1 MFTKE
6 SIQAAMEGRKE
17 WEEGILKKSLKRF
30 GIEKS
35 PNKFYTP
42 ADVKDFDFVEKVN
55 FPGEYP
61 FTAGNYPTGIPGTAP
76 SMGSGFQ
83 DTGAGLVRAGQYSGY
98 GTAEDTRD
106 YYKEMISLGQ
116 KGGPNLAFSLSTQC
130 GYDSDNP
137 LVAGDV
143 GKTGVV
149 IDTLR
154 DMEILHEAFTGDM
167 DLDKIASN
175 WTINATANMILAMY
189 IALGE
194 KRGIPQDKLRGTVQN
209 DILKEFLGR
218 GTYIFPPRPSMR
230 MVRDAMVYCTKNM
243 PHMNFISC
251 STVHLRGAG
260 CSREQALGF
269 LMADAAAYIQE
280 GVNAGLDVDSFMSQV
295 SFMGIGASPEL
306 LKEVATYRAARRMF
320 ARMMKERFHAQNP
333 RSMMMKGNILIIA
346 NPVEYTAQRPLNNLT
361 RSILGGIAAA
371 LVGGSPSS
379 GMGFPYDEPLG
390 LGHSLEAWQLQRD
403 AARIIQFEATLTE
416 VLDPLAGSYYIESL
430 TDQIEEEA
438 QRIYDTIE
446 SMGGAVEAIE
456 NGWMQKEMAK
466 SAYETQKAI
475 EHGEKIMVGVNTF
488 RGENELEVTTSRL
501 VEHPYNPKKREE
513 AEKRQIANLTKVKRE
528 RDNGVV
534 EASLKQLK
542 EAARD
547 SGVNLTPPI
556 LECVKAYT
564 SIGEMSDALREV
576 FGEYQAFSG
585 I

>member
-17 WEEGILKKSLKRF
+17 WEERILKKSLKRF

-35 PNKFYTP
+35 PNEFYTP
-42 ADVKDFDFVEKVN
+42 LDIEDFDFMEKVG
-55 FPGEYP
+55 FPGKYP
-61 FTAGNYPTGIPGTAP
+61 FTAGNYPTGIPGAGP

-98 GTAEDTRD
+98 GTAGDTRD
-106 YYKEMISLGQ
+106 YYKEMIAMGQ

-154 DMEILHEAFTGDM
+154 DMETLHEAFTGDM

-175 WTINATANMILAMY
+175 WTINAPANMILAMY
-189 IALGE
+189 IAVGE

-218 GTYIFPPRPSMR
+218 GTYILPPKPSMR
-230 MVRDAMVYCTKNM
+230 MVRDTMVYCTKNM
-243 PHMNFISC
+243 PYMNFISC
-251 STVHLRGAG
+251 CTAHLRNGG
-260 CSREQALGF
+260 CSREQSVGF

-280 GVNAGLDVDSFMSQV
+280 GVNAGLDVDSFMPQF
-295 SFMGIGASPEL
+295 SFLGIGGSEEM
-306 LKEVATYRAARRMF
+306 LKEVAAYRAARRMF
-320 ARMMKERFHAQNP
+320 ARMMKERFHAKNP
-333 RSMMMKGNILIIA
+333 RSMTMKSNLLA
-346 NPVEYTAQRPLNNLT
+346 RTNEAEYTVQRPLNNLT
-361 RSILGGIAAA
+361 RSILGGIASA
-371 LVGGSPSS
+371 LTGGSPSS

-390 LGHSLEAWQLQRD
+390 LGHSVEAWQLQRD
-403 AARIIQFEATLTE
+403 AARVIQFEANLTE

-430 TDQIEEEA
+430 TDQIEKEA
-438 QRIYDTIE
+438 QKIYDAIE
-446 SMGGAVEAIE
+446 SMGGAVAAIE
-456 NGWMQKEMAK
+456 NGWMPTEMAK

-475 EHGEKIMVGVNTF
+475 ERGEKIVVGVNAFT
-488 RGENELEVTTSRL
+488 GENELEVTTSRL
-501 VEHPYNPKKREE
+501 VANPYDPKKREE
-513 AEKRQIANLTKVKRE
+513 SEKKQIANLTKVKKE
-528 RDNGVV
+528 RDNEAVK
-534 EASLKQLK
+534 ASLRQLK

-547 SGVNLTPPI
+547 DSVNLLPPI
-556 LECVKAYT
+556 LECVKAYA
-564 SIGEMSDALREV
+564 SIGEMSDTLRQV

>member
-35 PNKFYTP
+35 PNEFYTP
-42 ADVKDFDFVEKVN
+42 LDIKDFDFMEKVG

-61 FTAGNYPTGIPGTAP
+61 FTAGSYPTGIPGIAP

-83 DTGAGLVRAGQYSGY
+83 DTGPGLVRAGQYSGY
-98 GTAEDTRD
+98 GTAENTRD
-106 YYKEMISLGQ
+106 YYKEMLALGQ
-116 KGGPNLAFSLSTQC
+116 KGGPNLAFSLPTQC

-137 LVAGDV
+137 MVAGDV
-143 GKTGVV
+143 GKTGVAV
-149 IDTLR
+149 DTLR
-154 DMEILHEAFTGDM
+154 DMEVIYEAFTGDM

-175 WTINATANMILAMY
+175 WTINATANMLLAMY
-189 IALGE
+189 IALAE
-194 KRGIPQDKLRGTVQN
+194 KRGIPQDKLRGTPQN

-218 GTYIFPPRPSMR
+218 GTYIFPPKPSMR
-230 MVRDAMVYCTKNM
+230 MVRDTMVYCTKNI

-251 STVHLRGAG
+251 ATGHLRGAG
-260 CSREQALGF
+260 CSREQSVGF
-269 LMADAAAYIQE
+269 LMANAAAYIQE
-280 GVNAGLDVDSFMSQV
+280 GINAGLDVDSFMSQF
-295 SFMGIGASPEL
+295 SFGGPGGGMEML
-306 LKEVATYRAARRMF
+306 REVAASRAARRMF
-320 ARMMKERFHAQNP
+320 AKMMKERFHAKNP
-333 RSMMMKGNILIIA
+333 RSMIMKTLA
-346 NPVEYTAQRPLNNLT
+346 LARVSESDYTKQRTLNNLC
-361 RSILGGIAAA
+361 RSIIGGIGAAF
-371 LVGGSPSS
+371 VGNSAIT

-390 LGHSLEAWQLQRD
+390 LGHSMEAWQLHRD
-403 AARIIQFEATLTE
+403 AARIIQFEANLTE

-438 QRIYDTIE
+438 WKIYDAIE

-456 NGWMQKEMAK
+456 NGWMQKEMTR

-475 EHGEKIMVGVNTF
+475 ERGEKIVVGVNAFT
-488 RGENELEVTTSRL
+488 GETELEVTTSRL
-501 VEHPYNPKKREE
+501 VEHPYDPKKREE

-528 RDNGVV
+528 RDNGAV

-547 SGVNLTPPI
+547 DSVNLIPPI
-556 LECVKAYT
+556 LECVKAYA
-564 SIGEMSDALREV
+564 SVGEMSDTLRQV
-576 FGEYQAFSG
+576 FGEYQAFSA

>member
-6 SIQAAMEGRKE
+6 SIQAVTEGRKE

-35 PNKFYTP
+35 PNEFYTP
-42 ADVKDFDFVEKVN
+42 LDIKDFDFVEKVG

-61 FTAGNYPTGIPGTAP
+61 FTAGNYPTGIPGAAP

-98 GTAEDTRD
+98 GTAENTRD

-116 KGGPNLAFSLSTQC
+116 KGGPNLAFSLPTQC

-154 DMEILHEAFTGDM
+154 DMEVVYEAFTGDM

-189 IALGE
+189 IAVAE
-194 KRGIPQDKLRGTVQN
+194 KRGIPQEKLRSTAQN

-230 MVRDAMVYCTKNM
+230 MVRDTMVYCTQNT
-243 PHMNFISC
+243 PYMNFISC
-251 STVHLRGAG
+251 CTGHLRAGG
-260 CSREQALGF
+260 CSREQSVGF
-269 LMADAAAYIQE
+269 LMANAAAYIQE
-280 GVNAGLDVDSFMSQV
+280 GINAGLDVDSFMPQF
-295 SFMGIGASPEL
+295 SFLGIGGSPEL

-320 ARMMKERFHAQNP
+320 ATMMKERFHAKNP
-333 RSMMMKGNILIIA
+333 RSMIMKSNILTSA
-346 NPVEYTAQRPLNNLT
+346 NPAEYTAQRPLNNLA
-361 RSILGGIAAA
+361 RSILGGIASSF
-371 LVGGSPSS
+371 VGGSPRA
-379 GMGFPYDEPLG
+379 GMNFPYDEPLG
-390 LGHSLEAWQLQRD
+390 LGHSMEAWQLQRD
-403 AARIIQFEATLTE
+403 AARIIQFEANLTE

-446 SMGGAVEAIE
+446 SMGGAVAAIE
-456 NGWMQKEMAK
+456 NGWMQREMTR

-475 EHGEKIMVGVNTF
+475 ERGEKIVVGVNAFT
-488 RGENELEVTTSRL
+488 GETELEVTTSRL
-501 VEHPYNPKKREE
+501 VEHPYDPKKREE
-513 AEKRQIANLTKVKRE
+513 AEKRQIANLTKVKKE
-528 RDNGVV
+528 RDNGAV

-547 SGVNLTPPI
+547 DSVNLIPPI
-556 LECVKAYT
+556 LECVKAYA
-564 SIGEMSDALREV
+564 SVGEMSDTLRQV
-576 FGEYQAFSG
+576 FGEYQAFSA